1 MRERVK
7 RENQKIWF
15 RVCNIKWL
23 DDDGWIS
30 HATTTT
36 TTIILNPFQIG
47 ADEKRKKKGSNLNS
61 PLERSREKMLIV
73 GICGAASRKSD
84 ARSNVRDHLTP
95 VHRLARRYH
104 YDGDWNLTTW
114 SKCVRERKK
123 ECGTNSVQ
131 TSHTPRH
138 FSTSRQL
145 LLVPR
150 WMGAA
155 QTFFSHVSPIVKH
168 NPGER
173 GGGGGLVRDIFQ
185 VVSCCWHV
193 YTHAVCSLTL

>member
-1 MRERVK
+1 MRERESQMGERTQNYGFV
-7 RENQKIWF
+7 R
-15 RVCNIKWL
+15 NIKWL

-30 HATTTT
+30 HATTT

-47 ADEKRKKKGSNLNS
+47 ADEKRKKKVRIWTH

-73 GICGAASRKSD
+73 GICGAASWKSD

-114 SKCVRERKK
+114 SKCVREREK

-145 LLVPR
+145 LSLFRAGWEPLKRFFLPR
-150 WMGAA
+150 HSYCETLSGR
-155 QTFFSHVSPIVKH
+155 
-168 NPGER
+168 E
-173 GGGGGLVRDIFQ
+173 GGTCAGHLPSRQLLLARLYARSV
-185 VVSCCWHV
+185 
-193 YTHAVCSLTL
+193 